1 MATLGVRLDE
11 GVYEAVG
18 ELAQEW
24 GVSKSDAATLLVFAG
39 LSLTKGHVMSKRT
52 QELMQADV
60 LESVGALVRAL
71 AKLKPEERSAAE
83 KRLGEFFEK
92 LAKTFPG
99 TG

>member
-1 MATLGVRLDE
+1 
-11 GVYEAVG
+11 
-18 ELAQEW
+18 
-24 GVSKSDAATLLVFAG
+24 
-39 LSLTKGHVMSKRT
+39 
-52 QELMQADV
+52 
-60 LESVGALVRAL
+60 L